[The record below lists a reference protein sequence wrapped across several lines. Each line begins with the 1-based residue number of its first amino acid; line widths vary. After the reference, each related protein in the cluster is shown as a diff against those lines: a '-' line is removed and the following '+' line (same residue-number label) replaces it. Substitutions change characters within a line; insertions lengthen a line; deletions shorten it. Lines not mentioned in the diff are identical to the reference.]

1 VQSSPDMTSARTT
14 SGPAMHLR
22 PVGGPIGTGWST
34 NARPRIGNAPL
45 MHRCGTFAPNQSD
58 RNTGRRDRTR
68 SAQSRARRHDRH
80 NAGVARGRMA
90 LMATNPV
97 VQQSVMDD
105 NKARCGEMLDTVL
118 QPSPGADPRACRRTR
133 IGTRPAAEDVAGVS
147 RVPRM
152 LEPGTRVRE

>member
-1 VQSSPDMTSARTT
+1 
-14 SGPAMHLR
+14 
-22 PVGGPIGTGWST
+22 
-34 NARPRIGNAPL
+34 
-45 MHRCGTFAPNQSD
+45 
-58 RNTGRRDRTR
+58 
-68 SAQSRARRHDRH
+68 
-80 NAGVARGRMA
+80 MA

-152 LEPGTRVRE
+152 LEPGTRVRG